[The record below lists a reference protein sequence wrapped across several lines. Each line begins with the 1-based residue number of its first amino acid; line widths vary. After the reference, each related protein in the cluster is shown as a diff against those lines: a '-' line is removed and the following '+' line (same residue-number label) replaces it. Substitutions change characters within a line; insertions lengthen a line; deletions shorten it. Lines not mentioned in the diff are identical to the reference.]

1 MKFSKSPG
9 DGDGSELDP
18 LLRNPFVHE
27 IRFTLMDKIKIAVM
41 SVTVFPVRLLLTAFF
56 MLLAW
61 PFAFAANMRRSPLA
75 VETQSW
81 WRRLV
86 DLTLRTLM
94 RAMWFCGGF
103 HWVTVKGERALP
115 TEAPILTLAPH
126 SSYFDAIPVTMTMCS
141 IVAKLESQSIPVW
154 GTLIDYI
161 RPVFVFRTEQESRR
175 RTVEEIRRRAHSGGE
190 WPQIMIFPE
199 GTCTNRSAVIK
210 YKPGA
215 FIPGVPVQP
224 VVLRYPNKLDTVT
237 WTWRGPG
244 AFKILWLTMC
254 QLHNPMEI
262 EYLPVYTPSEQE
274 RKDPALFA
282 INVRRLMAK
291 ALRLPLTDLSFDDC
305 QLSLSEGLLCIPA
318 GSSLLELNRLVRRLG
333 LRAETTDAALQQL
346 ATTARKL
353 QGDRLSLEDFAH
365 HLDLPVTDTLTQVH
379 NLFHQDDEGQIDLRL
394 YVIALSVVC
403 RPCKSMDTL
412 KLAFQM
418 FEAEESGAV
427 VEEELATVVRT
438 ALGVPE
444 VDVTRLFSAID
455 TRDTGKITFDEFH
468 RFVDQQPDFAQRYL
482 SSPRTVAPRS
492 FPKTNGVNGVNQ
504 RRKED

>member
-1 MKFSKSPG
+1 MKFSKLPG
-9 DGDGSELDP
+9 DVHGSELDP
-18 LLRNPFVHE
+18 PLRNPFVHE
-27 IRFTLMDKIKIAVM
+27 VRFTLTDKIKVAVM

-61 PFAFAANMRRSPLA
+61 PFAFVANVGRSPLA

-81 WRRLV
+81 WRKLV
-86 DLTLRTLM
+86 DVALRSLM
-94 RAMWFCGGF
+94 RAMWFCVGF
-103 HWVTVKGERALP
+103 HWVTVKGERAAP
-115 TEAPILTLAPH
+115 TEAPVLTLAPH
-126 SSYFDAIPVTMTMCS
+126 STYFDAIPVTMTMCS
-141 IVAKLESQSIPVW
+141 IVSKLESQSIPVW
-154 GTLIDYI
+154 GTLISYI
-161 RPVFVFRTEQESRR
+161 RPVCVFRTDQESRR
-175 RTVEEIRRRAHSGGE
+175 RTVEEIRRRAHSGGD

-199 GTCTNRSAVIK
+199 GTCTNRSAVIQ

-224 VVLRYPNKLDTVT
+224 VVLRYPNKMDTVT
-237 WTWRGPG
+237 WTWQGPG

-254 QLHNPMEI
+254 QFHNPMEI

-274 RKDPALFA
+274 KKDPALFA
-282 INVRRLMAK
+282 NNVRLLMAK

-305 QLSLSEGLLCIPA
+305 QLSLSKGLLRVPS

-333 LRAETTDAALQQL
+333 LRAETTDVALQRL
-346 ATTARKL
+346 AARASNL
-353 QGDRLSLEDFAH
+353 RGERLSLEDFAQ
-365 HLDLPVTDTLTQVH
+365 HLNLPVTDTLTH
-379 NLFHQDDEGQIDLRL
+379 IHSLFHESGDGQIDLRL

-418 FEAEESGAV
+418 FEAEENGAV
-427 VEEELATVVRT
+427 VEEELSTILRA
-438 ALGVPE
+438 ALGVTE
-444 VDVTRLFSAID
+444 VDVCQLFSAID
-455 TRDTGKITFDEFH
+455 PRDTGKITFDEFH

-482 SSPRTVAPRS
+482 ASPRPGAPHS
-492 FPKTNGVNGVNQ
+492 SPKTNGVNGLSQ